1 MVLPSLAPAVPVEEL
16 VLVLA
21 EALCRLSGSQHVPCR
36 TTFQVAELLQDLFTH
51 MQQLSTMPFSGLLLA
66 GHTLVNILGD
76 YEGMMLIGCNSAFDV
91 TILPLSWRNARGST
105 PSMQCT

>member
-21 EALCRLSGSQHVPCR
+21 AALCRLSGSQHVPCR

-51 MQQLSTMPFSGLLLA
+51 MQQLPTMPLSGLLLA
-66 GHTLVNILGD
+66 GHTLVNSLGD
-76 YEGMMLIGCNSAFDV
+76 YEGMMLIGCNSA
-91 TILPLSWRNARGST
+91 LMLRSCR
-105 PSMQCT
+105 